1 MLIFIDTVSKQ
12 SKILLKRDNITNSKI
27 ILLNNK
33 IQISDSIIFETIKIF
48 SKYININEIKEIAV
62 CTGPGS
68 FTGLRIGIAAAI
80 GLKIALNINLYGVDV
95 FNTLLKYA
103 RFNYSNK
110 NVHILI
116 HSDNNQKFY
125 AVFDENNNFLIKPK
139 KIDDIKNFELI
150 NKDSI
155 LISNEKFNL
164 FNKKFQNVIY
174 KEISELILSYDY
186 SIYSNNKKIIKPTY
200 VSKYN

>member
-116 HSDNNQKFY
+116 HSDNNH
-125 AVFDENNNFLIKPK
+125 FLIKPK

-174 KEISELILSYDY
+174 KEISEIILSYDF
-186 SIYSNNKKIIKPTY
+186 SIFSNNKKIIKPTY